1 MTLENISVCDTH
13 LLLWRPLPVSKKPN
27 YLEVPLPTGPT
38 GSRLGPAPPRPA
50 PPQGAPQKSGDGGV
64 PRGDVIRPS
73 GHPVCGAL
81 ERFLAELENQSGC
94 R

>member
-50 PPQGAPQKSGDGGV
+50 PPRPRVPPRRVGMGAFPEGMS
-64 PRGDVIRPS
+64 
-73 GHPVCGAL
+73 
-81 ERFLAELENQSGC
+81 
-94 R
+94 